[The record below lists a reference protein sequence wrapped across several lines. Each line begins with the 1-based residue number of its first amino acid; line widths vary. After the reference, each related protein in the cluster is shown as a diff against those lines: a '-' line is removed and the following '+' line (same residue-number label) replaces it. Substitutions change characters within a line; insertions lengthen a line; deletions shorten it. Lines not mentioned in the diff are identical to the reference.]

1 MSITDLIF
9 DAVIGDVV
17 QMLKD
22 QNLEHQHH
30 VVGFTTGLAFAGFVA
45 EHRQRFTEG
54 FPVDNPVQFNQRI
67 ALIELGIAFI
77 QVEESGLW
85 HWVTLIWQVMVFYI
99 KDGYFKR

>member
-1 MSITDLIF
+1 MSITNLLF
-9 DAVIGDVV
+9 NVVIGDVV

-45 EHRQRFTEG
+45 DHRQGLAEG
-54 FPVDNPVQFNQRI
+54 FPVDDLVQFDQRI

-77 QVEESGLW
+77 
-85 HWVTLIWQVMVFYI
+85 
-99 KDGYFKR
+99 